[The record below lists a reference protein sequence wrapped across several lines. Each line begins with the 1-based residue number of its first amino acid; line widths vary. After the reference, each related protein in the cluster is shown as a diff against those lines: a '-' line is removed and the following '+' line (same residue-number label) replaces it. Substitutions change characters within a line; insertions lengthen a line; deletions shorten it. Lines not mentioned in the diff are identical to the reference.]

1 LVDLH
6 GDIIDMWW
14 GKPDDRCGYAAFSFW
29 GRRKGHAIK
38 LAKRKYHTL
47 EEAARF
53 ESGPIDEKAYLEK
66 LRLQKRG
73 LVEDLLTGRV
83 RVNGGGEGNVA

>member
-1 LVDLH
+1 
-6 GDIIDMWW
+6 
-14 GKPDDRCGYAAFSFW
+14 
-29 GRRKGHAIK
+29 

-53 ESGPIDEKAYLEK
+53 ESGPIDEKTYLEK

-73 LVEDLLTGRV
+73 LMGDLLTGRV
-83 RVNGGGEGNVA
+83 RVNGGGEGNGA